1 MSDRVE
7 EIVWLRRLFIY
18 ERDNNESLQKH
29 LMDEVDSLK
38 KQNHELIQKYTEQS
52 TELKLIT
59 DKIKSINT

>member
-52 TELKLIT
+52 TELKLIM

>member
-18 ERDNNESLQKH
+18 ERDNNESIQKH

-38 KQNHELIQKYTEQS
+38 KQNDELIQKC
-52 TELKLIT
+52 TELKLII

>member
-7 EIVWLRRLFIY
+7 EIIWLRRLFIY
-18 ERDNNESLQKH
+18 ERDNNESIQKH

-52 TELKLIT
+52 TELKLIM

>member
-18 ERDNNESLQKH
+18 ERDNNESIQKH

>member
-18 ERDNNESLQKH
+18 ERDNNESIQKH

-38 KQNHELIQKYTEQS
+38 KQNDELIQKC
-52 TELKLIT
+52 TELKLIM

>member
-7 EIVWLRRLFIY
+7 EIIWLRRLFIY
-18 ERDNNESLQKH
+18 ERDNNESIQKH

-38 KQNHELIQKYTEQS
+38 KQNHELIQKYKEQS

>member
-7 EIVWLRRLFIY
+7 EIIWLRRLFIY
-18 ERDNNESLQKH
+18 ERDNNESIQKH